1 MTEDPHA
8 RFRALPDPVP
18 PEDAVETAD
27 ASGPPAR
34 EGEAAEAWRTTVV
47 GPGG

>member
-8 RFRALPDPVP
+8 RFRELPGPVR

-27 ASGPPAR
+27 ASSPPAR
-34 EGEAAEAWRTTVV
+34 EGEVDEAWRTALL
-47 GPGG
+47 GSGG

>member
-8 RFRALPDPVP
+8 RFRELPAPVL
-18 PEDAVETAD
+18 PEETVETAD

-34 EGEAAEAWRTTVV
+34 EGEVAEAWRTTLL
-47 GPGG
+47 GSGG

>member
-8 RFRALPDPVP
+8 RFRELPEPVR

-27 ASGPPAR
+27 ASGPSPQ
-34 EGEAAEAWRTTVV
+34 EGEVVEAWRTTLL
-47 GPGG
+47 GSGG